1 MIKNKRSPA
10 AAFSRNII
18 AIVYDFDGTLSPQP
32 MQEYTVLPKLGVAA
46 SSFWRE
52 VKQQKERDQAEGML
66 VYMRHLL
73 EEAERKRIHIG
84 RKDFAVMADL
94 IEYFAGV
101 ETWFRRMN
109 EYVRR
114 TGRGKVKLKHY
125 LISAGL
131 KEILEGTSLSRHF
144 TQIYASEYHYD
155 HHGVATFPKILITD
169 TTKTQYLFRINKGR
183 ERQTESINEH
193 MPEYERPIPFQN
205 MIYIGDGHTDVPSM
219 TVTRQNGG
227 NAIAVYKP
235 DSQDSLQVCR
245 DLLDARRVNFIAPAD
260 YRHHGVLE
268 KRIKLLL
275 SSLISNIGYQ
285 RELFVCRKEHGIPE
299 G

>member
-1 MIKNKRSPA
+1 MTGTA
-10 AAFSRNII
+10 AGGQRNTI

-32 MQEYTVLPKLGVAA
+32 MQEYTVLPKLGVAPRT
-46 SSFWRE
+46 FWQTVDRE
-52 VKQQKERDQAEGML
+52 KEKDQAEAML

-73 EEAERKRIHIG
+73 EQAERQQIHIG
-84 RKDFAVMADL
+84 RQDFAAMARS

-101 ETWFRRMN
+101 NTWFRRIN
-109 EYVRR
+109 SFVHRA
-114 TGRGKVKLKHY
+114 GKGKVQLRHY

-131 KEILEGTSLSRHF
+131 KEILEGTGIRRHF
-144 TQIYASEYHYD
+144 HRIYASEYHYN
-155 HHGVATFPKILITD
+155 HHGVATFPKVLITD
-169 TTKTQYLFRINKGR
+169 TSKTQYLFRINKGR

-193 MPEYERPIPFQN
+193 MPEFERPIPFSQ

-235 DSQDSLQVCR
+235 GSKRSQAICQA
-245 DLLDARRVNFIAPAD
+245 LLSARRVDFIAPAD
-260 YRHHGVLE
+260 YRREALLE

-275 SSLISNIGYQ
+275 SSLVARIAYENERYQ
-285 RELFVCRKEHGIPE
+285 CRAENGVREI
-299 G
+299 